1 MLNISCYYFIVSY
14 SFILSTPPLLFS
26 SPTYSVVHPAVPG
39 LQQLSLPAHIPTTSD
54 ILLVS

>member
-14 SFILSTPPLLFS
+14 SFILSTLPLLFS
-26 SPTYSVVHPAVPG
+26 SLPLAHPAVPG
-39 LQQLSLPAHIPTTSD
+39 LQQLSLPAHIPTTPD